1 MLYSSLQKYLFF
13 LILVISACQRSAT
26 ISRPDVSTIQVNVK
40 IERFDQE
47 LAATQPQDILG
58 KNRMW
63 QAQYMY
69 FYPDY
74 MTKILEIG
82 SPKDSL
88 YVQHVLS
95 QVLQKKDF
103 QDLSA
108 AVAETFPNMGKYE
121 RELER
126 AMQYVKYHFPEY
138 RVPRFITFVGGFA
151 VQTSVGNDYVGIGL
165 DMFLGADSEFYPAL
179 IKSIPRYIS
188 RRFTP
193 DNIVPRV
200 LEAILREDI
209 YPQQNG
215 DVNTLA
221 HMIYN
226 GKILYAMDCVLEDV
240 PDENKIGYTQ
250 AQLKWAKHH
259 QADVWAWFVQ
269 ENLLYNTDYLRIQKY
284 FTEAPFTPE
293 LGENNESAP
302 KLGSYIG
309 WMIIRKYMEKHPGI
323 SLKDLFAHE
332 DAQEIL
338 EGSKFKGK

>member
-1 MLYSSLQKYLFF
+1 
-13 LILVISACQRSAT
+13 
-26 ISRPDVSTIQVNVK
+26 
-40 IERFDQE
+40 
-47 LAATQPQDILG
+47 PQDILG

-126 AMQYVKYHFPEY
+126 AMQYVKYHFPGY

-165 DMFLGADSEFYPAL
+165 DMFLGPDSEFYPAL

-188 RRFTP
+188 
-193 DNIVPRV
+193 
-200 LEAILREDI
+200 
-209 YPQQNG
+209 
-215 DVNTLA
+215 
-221 HMIYN
+221 
-226 GKILYAMDCVLEDV
+226 
-240 PDENKIGYTQ
+240 
-250 AQLKWAKHH
+250 
-259 QADVWAWFVQ
+259 
-269 ENLLYNTDYLRIQKY
+269 
-284 FTEAPFTPE
+284 
-293 LGENNESAP
+293 
-302 KLGSYIG
+302 
-309 WMIIRKYMEKHPGI
+309 
-323 SLKDLFAHE
+323 
-332 DAQEIL
+332 
-338 EGSKFKGK
+338 